1 MYIWHNIYSLKHILF
16 VVNIFIGMLNTKFR
30 IVVTSVEGL
39 GEGKEIERINKAKD
53 FLKQDDV
60 CYIIP

>member
-39 GEGKEIERINKAKD
+39 EGGEGD
-53 FLKQDDV
+53 
-60 CYIIP
+60 